1 MAQPRGYNPTKH
13 SSLPYV
19 DKEYKDLLDQIADKT
34 GRSRK
39 KAVEMA
45 IADSAIINK
54 VSK

>member
-19 DKEYKDLLDQIADKT
+19 DKEYKDLLDKLASKT

-39 KAVEMA
+39 KAIELA
-45 IADSAIINK
+45 IADSALINK
-54 VSK
+54 VT